1 MSLHSL
7 ALISSS
13 PIGEGPN
20 FRLDID
26 AQSAAQ
32 PERLGR
38 GILAAHMP
46 NRSND
51 FRTLVFLARAS
62 WRWKDR
68 TTYSCPASLLGVRFI
83 EELELFLQES

>member
-38 GILAAHMP
+38 GVLAAHMP

-62 WRWKDR
+62 CAGR
-68 TTYSCPASLLGVRFI
+68 TEPHILARRVCWG
-83 EELELFLQES
+83 